1 MADKLKVISW
11 FEIPALDLERAVKF
25 YNEVLGTDLKTVD
38 FQGMN
43 MAIFTDDPKLTSGAI
58 TQSDHNSPSSIG
70 VTIYFKVD
78 DVANCIE
85 KVETAGGKV
94 LIGKTLI
101 NEEHGYYGI
110 ILDSEGNKVGLHSL
124 S

>member
-1 MADKLKVISW
+1 MADKHKVISW

-25 YNEVLGTDLKTVD
+25 YNEVLGTDLQIVD

-43 MAIFTDDPKLTSGAI
+43 MAMFTDDPQLTSGAI
-58 TQSDHNSPSSIG
+58 TQSDHNSPSSVG

-78 DVANCIE
+78 DVSNCIE

-110 ILDSEGNKVGLHSL
+110 MLDSEGNKVGLHS
-124 S
+124 SS